1 MSDNWLSH
9 WLASLPGIV
18 AAALVVGFLYLATV
32 LVPALIESAP
42 WEEWLW

>member
-1 MSDNWLSH
+1 MIERWLE
-9 WLASLPGIV
+9 SLPGW
-18 AAALVVGFLYLATV
+18 AAAAVLVGILVLATV